1 MQPCSGVV
9 RRALTVADELMGMHE
24 LAPQSPV
31 DDEYSS
37 QSSKQRPLALLA
49 AVFGSATHVF
59 SGGAAVTRVS
69 ST

>member
-1 MQPCSGVV
+1 
-9 RRALTVADELMGMHE
+9 MHE

-31 DDEYSS
+31 DVEYSS